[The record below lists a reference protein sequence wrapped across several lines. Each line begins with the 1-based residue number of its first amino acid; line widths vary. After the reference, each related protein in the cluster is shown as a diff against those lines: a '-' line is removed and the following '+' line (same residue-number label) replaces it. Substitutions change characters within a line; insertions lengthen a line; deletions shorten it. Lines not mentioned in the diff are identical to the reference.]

1 MKSGGGAIGH
11 KSTSHG
17 SVHASE
23 TPARLLLHTVTSGS
37 AVARRQ
43 CCCCSVVRRRCRA
56 HDSGLPV
63 VYKWR
68 EALITRIH

>member
-17 SVHASE
+17 SVHATE
-23 TPARLLLHTVTSGS
+23 TPATVTSGS

-56 HDSGLPV
+56 HDSRLPV